1 MTEQTKV
8 AVVYHSST
16 GTVHALAKAIVE
28 GAKGAGALVR
38 LRRVPDP
45 DFEEVE
51 AFHRGWTSFRAEH
64 QGVAVAVLDDVRWAD
79 ALIFGSPTRF
89 GNISSQLKQFLD
101 SFGLLWSQGLLEDK
115 VYSGF
120 TASATPH
127 GGQESTLLAMYT
139 AFYHFGGVA
148 VAPGYTDPV
157 KYIDGNPYGT
167 SHTNDFGIVHVDD
180 VAMKAARFQ
189 GKRVAKIAGALK
201 AGLASTGLAPAGSS
215 SD

>member
-1 MTEQTKV
+1 MTEQTRV
-8 AVVYHSST
+8 GVVYHSAT
-16 GTVHALAKAIVE
+16 GTVYELAKGIVE
-28 GAKGAGALVR
+28 GAQGAGAAVR

-45 DFEEVE
+45 DFEGTE
-51 AFHRGWTSFRAEH
+51 ATNAGWTSFRTEH
-64 QGVAVAVLDDVRWAD
+64 RDVAVAALDDVRWAD

-120 TASATPH
+120 TASATRH

-148 VAPGYTDPV
+148 VAPGYTNPI
-157 KYIDGNPYGT
+157 KYCDGNPYGT
-167 SHTNDFGIVHVDD
+167 SHTNDFGIIDVDSLA
-180 VAMKAARFQ
+180 VKAARIQ
-189 GKRVAKIAGALK
+189 GHRVVKIARALK
-201 AGLASTGLAPAGSS
+201 VGLKATRLA
-215 SD
+215 